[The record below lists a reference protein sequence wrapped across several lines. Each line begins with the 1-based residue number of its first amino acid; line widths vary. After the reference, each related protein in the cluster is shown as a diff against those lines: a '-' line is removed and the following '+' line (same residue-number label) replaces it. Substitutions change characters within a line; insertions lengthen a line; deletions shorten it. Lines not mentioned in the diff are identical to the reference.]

1 MPGGQVSSL
10 VFTVVAG
17 TLLVLVAVLV
27 AAIYCCR
34 LTRDQVVRMRPR

>member
-27 AAIYCCR
+27 AAIPNLR
-34 LTRDQVVRMRPR
+34 RTAAA